1 MIENRFYR
9 DSVLA
14 RDMISFDKKSVLISG
29 IGECIRR
36 PSVDTLFDAIFR
48 DKRYSTME
56 MKVTTI
62 YVRQVDR
69 VVRDARNIRIV

>member
-29 IGECIRR
+29 IGDCIRR
-36 PSVDTLFDAIFR
+36 PAVDTSFDAIFR
-48 DKRYSTME
+48 DKRYGTME

-62 YVRQVDR
+62 YAHQVDR
-69 VVRDARNIRIV
+69 VVRDTRNIRIV